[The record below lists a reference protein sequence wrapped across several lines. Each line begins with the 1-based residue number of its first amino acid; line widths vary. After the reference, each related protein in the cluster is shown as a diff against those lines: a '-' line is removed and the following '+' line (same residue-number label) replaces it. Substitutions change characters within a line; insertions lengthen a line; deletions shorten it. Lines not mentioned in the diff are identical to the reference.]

1 MFAFT
6 KLVFKNAFRH
16 KLRSALTIAGIAI
29 AVLAF
34 GLLRTVI
41 AAWYAGVE
49 ASAPNRLIVRNAVSF
64 TFPLPLSYKNGIV
77 AVPGVDGVTYAL
89 WFGGIYIDE
98 RNFFPQFAIDP
109 TTWFDIYPE
118 FRLPPEQKT
127 AFVRERNAAVVGVK
141 VAERYGWKLGDT
153 VRLRGTFFPGDWDFV
168 IRGIYTGANR
178 STDQTA
184 FMFHWEYINEQ
195 IRKSEPDRAGH
206 VGWYVVKVADPE
218 ASGAISQTVDQRF
231 QNSLAETKTETE
243 KAFQQGFV
251 AMTGAILT
259 ALKVISI
266 VIIGVILAV
275 LSNTMAMT
283 ARERLSEYAVLKTL
297 GFGAPHLIYLI
308 AGESLLIALLGG
320 GLGIVLMYP
329 AAGAFGKAMENFLPI
344 FEVKSVTLVAAAAI
358 AAGVGVVAA
367 LFPSWR
373 AVNVNIVEGIRRIG

>member
-29 AVLAF
+29 AILAF

-41 AAWYAGVE
+41 AAWYAGVD

-77 AVPGVDGVTYAL
+77 AVPGVNQVTYAL
-89 WFGGIYIDE
+89 WFGGVYIDE
-98 RNFFPQFAIDP
+98 KNFFPQFAIDP
-109 TTWFDIYPE
+109 TTWFDVYPE
-118 FRLPPEQKT
+118 FLLPPEQKT
-127 AFVRERNAAVVGVK
+127 AFIRERNAAVVGVK

-153 VRLRGTFFPGDWDFV
+153 VRLRGTFFPGDFDFV
-168 IRGIYTGANR
+168 IRGIYTGAGR

-184 FMFHWEYINEQ
+184 FMFHWDYIDERV
-195 IRKSEPDRAGH
+195 RKSEPDRAGH
-206 VGWYVVKVADPE
+206 VGWYVVKVGDPE
-218 ASGAISQTVDQRF
+218 ASGAISQAVDQRF

-251 AMTGAILT
+251 AMTGAILS
-259 ALKVISI
+259 ALKVISV

-308 AGESLLIALLGG
+308 AGESLVIALLGG
-320 GLGIVLMYP
+320 GLGIALMYP
-329 AAGAFGKAMENFLPI
+329 AAGAFGRAMENFFPI
-344 FEVKSVTLVAAAAI
+344 FELKSATLIAAAI
-358 AAGVGVVAA
+358 IAAAVGLVAA
-367 LFPSWR
+367 LFPGWR
-373 AVNVNIVEGIRRIG
+373 AVNVKIVEGIRRIG